1 MHESRPAASIGHKYV
16 RDCQSMLR
24 GVAACASHD
33 YHDYHQERKGFMP
46 AMQGANLARG
56 STCPL
61 CIRGPVYLGADSCF
75 PEPACVVA
83 YNTSHET
90 SHGRILTLVSAD
102 VRLHSMCVPDSTL
115 HSWRAKNEVP
125 STQEFLIPG
134 LGAEYADPCSTGSR
148 PCVAGATPCPRMC
161 ARIEMTQT

>member
-1 MHESRPAASIGHKYV
+1 MRCNMPLDVLSHSSTPALLIPE
-16 RDCQSMLR
+16 
-24 GVAACASHD
+24 
-33 YHDYHQERKGFMP
+33 ERKGFMP

-83 YNTSHET
+83 YNTSHER

-102 VRLHSMCVPDSTL
+102 VRLHSMCVPASTL
-115 HSWRAKNEVP
+115 HSWRAKIMP
-125 STQEFLIPG
+125 STQDFPHSWSRRRVCGSVFNWKQALRSWSDTVS
-134 LGAEYADPCSTGSR
+134 ADVR
-148 PCVAGATPCPRMC
+148 AH
-161 ARIEMTQT
+161 